1 MDKKISVVVACYKD
15 AQAIPI
21 MYERLIK
28 IFQKTNYDYE
38 IIFVND
44 SSPDNTIQIIKKI
57 SKLDKNV
64 IGINHTRNFGSQSAF
79 LSGMQ
84 ISKGT
89 AVALMDGDLQDPPE
103 LLLDFIL
110 KWEEGFEVIYGV
122 RKSREAPWYMQISYK
137 LFYRIFSKLSSFQ
150 VPKDAG
156 DFSLMDRKVVEFIL
170 KLDER
175 EPFIRALRAF
185 YGGKSCGIPYVRPER
200 KFGKS
205 TNNIFK
211 NLGWAAKGLVA
222 VSRIPLNLVTLLS
235 FFLMPIALIVLI
247 VLRIFFE
254 GESSQILDSTF
265 LIILVFIIFQ
275 NSILALYLGKVFEDV
290 KKRPHFIRDSLIIS
304 GEIIDKK

>member
-15 AQAIPI
+15 SQAIPI
-21 MYERLIK
+21 MYERLIN
-28 IFQKTNYDYE
+28 IFQKIKYDYE

-44 SSPDNTIQIIKKI
+44 SSPDDTIQIIKKI

-64 IGINHTRNFGSQSAF
+64 IGINHTRNFGSQAAF
-79 LSGMQ
+79 ISGME
-84 ISKGT
+84 ISKGS
-89 AVALMDGDLQDPPE
+89 AVVLMDGDLQDPPE
-103 LLLDFIL
+103 LISDFIL

-122 RKSREAPWYMQISYK
+122 RKSREAPWYMQVSYK
-137 LFYRIFSKLSSFQ
+137 MFYRIFSKLSSFQ

-170 KLDER
+170 ELDER

-185 YGGKSCGIPYVRPER
+185 YGGKNLGIPYIRPER

-235 FFLMPIALIVLI
+235 LFIMPVSLIFLIVLKTF
-247 VLRIFFE
+247 L
-254 GESSQILDSTF
+254 GGLSSQILDSIF
-265 LIILVFIIFQ
+265 LFILVFIIFQ

-290 KKRPHFIRDSLIIS
+290 KKRPHFIRESLIIS
-304 GEIIDKK
+304 GEIIVKK